1 MEIEMFRKFVK
12 ISINK
17 IIIMLSSKM
26 VIKVATFEKIKGEL
40 LLFDEELLASRQ
52 KFAELEETNRTQE
65 KELISSKYATNHYS
79 TEMHYLETK
88 LQALQELATYSSE
101 SQILQY
107 FLKNFDSSSS
117 QLLCDLLVG
126 YLFDGKRGTFVE
138 FGAADGITLSNSYF
152 LEKYL
157 GWDGL
162 LVEPVR
168 GWHADLHGN
177 RRCQISNNCVY
188 GESNQRVRM
197 LETPDKMLSTITDFR
212 DFDMHTGERALGIEY
227 EVNTISLDDLLTLH
241 FPNQKIDFISID
253 TEGTELDILTN
264 FNFSRFSIGFIAVEH
279 NFNANRPLLRK
290 LLVDAGYIQVFE
302 RISRWDDW
310 WVQSNLLS
318 RFNDSDAVQ
327 GRVGNN

>member
-1 MEIEMFRKFVK
+1 MEIEMFRELIK

-17 IIIMLSSKM
+17 VIIMLSSKM

-40 LLFDEELLASRQ
+40 LLFDVELLASRQ
-52 KFAELEETNRTQE
+52 KLAELEETNRTQE

-79 TEMHYLETK
+79 TGIHYLETK

-107 FLKNFDSSSS
+107 FLKNFDFSSS
-117 QLLCDLLVG
+117 QLLCDSLVG
-126 YLFDGKRGTFVE
+126 YLFDGKPGIFVE
-138 FGAADGITLSNSYF
+138 FGASDGI
-152 LEKYL
+152 
-157 GWDGL
+157 

-168 GWHADLHGN
+168 GWHIDLHGN
-177 RRCQISNNCVY
+177 RSCQISNSCVY
-188 GESNQRVRM
+188 GESNRRVRM
-197 LETPDKMLSTITDFR
+197 LETPNKMLSTITDFR
-212 DFDMHTGERALGIEY
+212 DFDMHTGERAFGIEY
-227 EVNTISLDDLLTLH
+227 EVDTISLDDLLTLH
-241 FPNQKIDFISID
+241 FPDQKIDFISID

-264 FNFSRFSIGFIAVEH
+264 FNFARFAIAFIAVEH

>member
-1 MEIEMFRKFVK
+1 MLKEFVK

-26 VIKVATFEKIKGEL
+26 VIKVATFEKIKKEL
-40 LLFDEELLASRQ
+40 LLFDKELLASRQ

-79 TEMHYLETK
+79 TGIHYLETRLK
-88 LQALQELATYSSE
+88 ALQELATYSSE

-126 YLFDGKRGTFVE
+126 YLFVGKRGTFVE

-197 LETPDKMLSTITDFR
+197 LETPDKMLSTIIDFR

-227 EVNTISLDDLLTLH
+227 EVDTISLDDLLTLH